1 VPVFKADTVCEVN
14 VNIISAHFLPGTN
27 KRLGNK
33 YLLLECL
40 GDGSHGWVWRAE
52 RLTDGVIVA
61 VKVPKD
67 LTKEDRHL
75 TEGKELL
82 NIERHPNIVQ
92 ITDMGRIPPENEW
105 FFIEMEYFPS
115 QSLAQKLEQR
125 AKQFGNT
132 FERLF
137 HIYNQTLEA
146 VDFLAGLPTPVS
158 HGDIKPHNILVGT
171 NDLVKLTDFGSSAL
185 PEEIYVRTRENG
197 GTVLY
202 AAPEFS
208 DSVSRKGSFKDLLV
222 GDIYSLGVLLYQ
234 LLTGQLPHDTP
245 AQVRRHSPFKKP
257 SEINSNIHP
266 DIELFILRC
275 LEKNPSWR
283 FQDIPSLRATFDSA
297 MHKQQQSSGYF
308 MAVTPTGPSGDWS
321 TSVINALDAKDY
333 IKAAKI
339 AEAEYS
345 QSHDCAALLQQLNAL
360 YRANRLFEFEKVLDR
375 ESQNLMLAGVDVK
388 AIRLLAIKVFLSLRR
403 VDRAKILVAE
413 ARGFDGE
420 SLELDFLSASIFGLE
435 ANFYA
440 AREILEK
447 INRVSPSKPQVL
459 SRLIQVCEQ
468 MRDYTAAAGYLRH
481 TLRIVQD
488 SPELNAKRQRYQEMG
503 LVESH

>member
-1 VPVFKADTVCEVN
+1 
-14 VNIISAHFLPGTN
+14 
-27 KRLGNK
+27 
-33 YLLLECL
+33 
-40 GDGSHGWVWRAE
+40 
-52 RLTDGVIVA
+52 
-61 VKVPKD
+61 
-67 LTKEDRHL
+67 
-75 TEGKELL
+75 
-82 NIERHPNIVQ
+82 
-92 ITDMGRIPPENEW
+92 
-105 FFIEMEYFPS
+105 
-115 QSLAQKLEQR
+115 
-125 AKQFGNT
+125 
-132 FERLF
+132 
-137 HIYNQTLEA
+137 
-146 VDFLAGLPTPVS
+146 
-158 HGDIKPHNILVGT
+158 
-171 NDLVKLTDFGSSAL
+171 
-185 PEEIYVRTRENG
+185 
-197 GTVLY
+197 
-202 AAPEFS
+202 
-208 DSVSRKGSFKDLLV
+208 
-222 GDIYSLGVLLYQ
+222 
-234 LLTGQLPHDTP
+234 
-245 AQVRRHSPFKKP
+245 
-257 SEINSNIHP
+257 
-266 DIELFILRC
+266 
-275 LEKNPSWR
+275 
-283 FQDIPSLRATFDSA
+283 

-388 AIRLLAIKVFLSLRR
+388 AIRLLAIKVFLSLRK